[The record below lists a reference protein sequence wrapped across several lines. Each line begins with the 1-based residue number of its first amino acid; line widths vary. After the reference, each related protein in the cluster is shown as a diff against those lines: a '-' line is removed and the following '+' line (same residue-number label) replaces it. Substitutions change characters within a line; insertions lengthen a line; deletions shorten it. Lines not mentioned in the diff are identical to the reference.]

1 MLFKLLFHCK
11 PFAYL
16 SMALSE
22 FAKHKQSCLEC
33 STYNVVLFIMLYQK
47 RYLKNTIN
55 QTPLYLNKKR
65 CHPEEPNTS
74 TLLVNNFFFLLDIL

>member
-16 SMALSE
+16 SVALSE
-22 FAKHKQSCLEC
+22 FAIHKQSCLEC
-33 STYNVVLFIMLYQK
+33 STYNVVLFIMLYRK

-55 QTPLYLNKKR
+55 QTPLYLNKQR

-74 TLLVNNFFFLLDIL
+74 TLLVNNFFFY